1 LINLKLNNKRNSQ
14 TLRLLFLILFLECVL
29 TILIVLFYIN
39 LIFGYF
45 NFIENISDYCFY
57 LFFWVSILVLIIN
70 FISVIYFIKWFR
82 RAYYNTHLLHQNC
95 RFEVERAMNSWFIP
109 MYNLIVPYLIMKEM
123 FEKNS
128 RLLKITVKKTVFFL
142 INAWWFLWLI
152 AIFLKLNYY
161 AFISSV
167 NLDEEILGVLNREL
181 LFHFIQIPLCI
192 LTIFVLKKY
201 SFIENELQ
209 HKFGLIY
216 F

>member
-1 LINLKLNNKRNSQ
+1 MINLKLNNKRNSQ